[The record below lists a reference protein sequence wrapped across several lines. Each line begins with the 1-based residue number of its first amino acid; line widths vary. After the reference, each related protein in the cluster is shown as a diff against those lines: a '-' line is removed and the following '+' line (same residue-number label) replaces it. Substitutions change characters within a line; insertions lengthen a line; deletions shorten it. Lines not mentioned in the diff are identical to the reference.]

1 MDERPKVEQHCEHL
15 EDQPAV
21 KDHTKVRAADDQRLE
36 RDVSDSAFVAEFQ
49 SLR

>member
-1 MDERPKVEQHCEHL
+1 MDQRPKVEQHCKHL

-21 KDHTKVRAADDQRLE
+21 KDHTKIIAADNQRLE
-36 RDVSDSAFVAEFQ
+36 LDVSDSAFVAEFQ